1 MCASRG
7 QLAGGG
13 LFLAP
18 CGSWELSLGCRAWQ
32 QVLYTLSISPAL
44 MADFKE
50 RKKIIISIT
59 CLGIEELQFL
69 QLTYLRGK
77 GRAGKQVTEGQR
89 EALFS
94 RHILRHLWIFS

>member
-1 MCASRG
+1 M
-7 QLAGGG
+7 
-13 LFLAP
+13 P
-18 CGSWELSLGCRAWQ
+18 VNSLMTEDTVNNSETLMGILEKNITKTI
-32 QVLYTLSISPAL
+32 LYMKRLYMKSLTI
-44 MADFKE
+44 KE

-59 CLGIEELQFL
+59 CLGIGELQFL